1 MAMRHRTLDHVC
13 ATCRFQSQSPSILNR
28 TSRRYVQ
35 ISATPSS
42 SEPLQSLDASNGS
55 STPGADAR
63 FEILG
68 TPFSLLS
75 ASISASQALYTR
87 KGTLVGFNGAP
98 ENAVSTLSLL
108 GPFRRAVAG
117 IPFLYQRVTSTT
129 PYTALIATKSPMTS
143 LVVVHLDGRLD
154 WMVAQRK
161 ALLAWTGHTLSLSP
175 RLNTKMSLA
184 HWGNTHI
191 TGRGLLALSGKGLIH
206 QITLKTHEEYVVHP
220 SNVIAYSIMQHA
232 PQPYRFKANVLRFQL
247 PSPTAWLPDTRFW
260 RTMRESGLWRFVSGA
275 AFTIRTWGRRTIWG
289 DRLFLHFRG
298 PAQILIQSRG
308 AALSDAL
315 TTSDVN
321 EIADSPAGSV
331 PQALAIKP
339 ADAVSLT
346 SGVTSPK
353 AAPTKMSYA
362 SVDHGA
368 VKFDD
373 QGKQ

>member
-1 MAMRHRTLDHVC
+1 MRHRALDYVC
-13 ATCRFQSQSPSILNR
+13 ATCRFQSQTTSTLSR
-28 TSRRYVQ
+28 TGRRHVQ

-42 SEPLQSLDASNGS
+42 SEPLQTLDASNGS
-55 STPGADAR
+55 ATPGADAR
-63 FEILG
+63 FEVLG

-75 ASISASQALYTR
+75 ASISASQNLYAR
-87 KGTLVGFNGAP
+87 KGTLVGFNGQA

-108 GPFRRAVAG
+108 SPFRRAVLG
-117 IPFLYQRVTSTT
+117 IPFLYQRITSTT

-175 RLNTKMSLA
+175 RLSMKMSLA

-206 QITLKTHEEYVVHP
+206 QITLKTGEEYVVHP
-220 SNVIAYSIMQHA
+220 SNVIAYSIMQH
-232 PQPYRFKANVLRFQL
+232 PPLPYRFKANALRFQIPNL
-247 PSPTAWLPDTRFW
+247 VGWLPDTRFW
-260 RTMRESGLWRFVSGA
+260 RTMRESAVWNFLRNA
-275 AFTIRTWGRRTIWG
+275 AFAMRTWGRRTIWG

-315 TTSDVN
+315 TTRDVN
-321 EIADSPAGSV
+321 EIADSPAGAV

-339 ADAVSLT
+339 ADAVSPT
-346 SGVTSPK
+346 DGVTSPK

-362 SVDHGA
+362 SVDGGA
-368 VKFDD
+368 VKFD
-373 QGKQ
+373 GEKQ